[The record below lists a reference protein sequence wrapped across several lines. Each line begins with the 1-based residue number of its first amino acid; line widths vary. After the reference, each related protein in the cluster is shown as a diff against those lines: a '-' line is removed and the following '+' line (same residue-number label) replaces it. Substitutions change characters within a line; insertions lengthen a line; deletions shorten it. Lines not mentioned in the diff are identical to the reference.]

1 MTDAES
7 PGGRRARPVTPRGLR
22 PADLLRVGAV
32 GLVARPLRVVLSALG
47 IAIGIAAVV
56 AVVGVSA
63 SSRAEVTAA
72 LDRLGTNLLTASPGS
87 TLFGEDAKLPVESVA
102 MVGRI
107 APVRSAT
114 ATGKVAASVY
124 RNDHI
129 PTGRT
134 SSIAVVA
141 VRQDLL
147 STLGGT
153 VARGAWLN
161 DATAR
166 YPAVVLGDTSARR
179 LGIRTPASRVW
190 LGGRWY
196 GVAGILDPVPLAPEI
211 DSSAL
216 IGWEAAQTYAGFDGH
231 PTTLYTRSDPAQ
243 VEAVRSVL
251 AATVN
256 PPAPYEV
263 KVSRPSDALAAE
275 RATKSALNGLL
286 LGLGLVGLVVGGVGI
301 ANTMVISVIERRAEI
316 GLRRSLGA
324 TRAHIRAQFLTESL
338 LLSALGGIAG
348 TVVGAAVTAAYATS
362 RGWPTALP
370 AWALVGAVLVTVPIG
385 VIAGVYPA
393 LRASSVAP
401 AQALSMQ

>member
-1 MTDAES
+1 MTGAAA
-7 PGGRRARPVTPRGLR
+7 PAGPPARPPRRSLR
-22 PADLLRVGAV
+22 AADLFRVGVV

-63 SSRAEVTAA
+63 SSRAEVTTV

-114 ATGKVAASVY
+114 ATGKVAANVY

-147 STLGGT
+147 GTLGGT
-153 VARGAWLN
+153 VRRGRWLN
-161 DATAR
+161 DATAH

-190 LGGRWY
+190 LGDRWY
-196 GVAGILDPVPLAPEI
+196 AVVGILDPVLLAPEI

-216 IGWEAAQTYAGFDGH
+216 IGWQAAETYAGFDGH
-231 PTTLYTRSDPAQ
+231 PTTLYTRSDPAS
-243 VEAVRSVL
+243 VEAVRDVL

-348 TVVGAAVTAAYATS
+348 TVVGGAVTTAYATS
-362 RGWPTALP
+362 RGWPTELP
-370 AWALVGAVLVTVPIG
+370 AWALAGAVLVTLPIG
-385 VIAGVYPA
+385 VLAGVYPA